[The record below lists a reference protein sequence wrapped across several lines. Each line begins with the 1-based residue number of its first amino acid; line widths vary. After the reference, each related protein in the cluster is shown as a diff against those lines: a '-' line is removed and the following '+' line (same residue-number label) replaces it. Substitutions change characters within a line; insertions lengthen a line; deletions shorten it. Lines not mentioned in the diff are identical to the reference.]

1 MKLKQNVSNAEIA
14 KMFKIDTRSVPRLID
29 LYINET
35 EEKKKKIMDKLKR
48 KLKQKDEEVKLVQAT
63 LE

>member
-1 MKLKQNVSNAEIA
+1 
-14 KMFKIDTRSVPRLID
+14 